1 MVNSTGHLGSRVW
14 AAFAARRRPGV
25 RRAARGPAA
34 DVPRLAPVSEAR
46 IDQAL
51 ERRRNAAVA
60 QWGLVDEI
68 VLIGAGDPISVPG
81 RGDRTYPF
89 HAHSEYYYL
98 TDRNRPGGVLA
109 FDPQEGWFD
118 FVVEVTEEERLWSG
132 ATDDEPE
139 GVPLGQLPVWLG
151 ARRERSAGCLGAPPS
166 GELDVRCDAALSAD
180 LRLGLDVVRRPKDEI
195 EIERMRVA
203 ERATRAA
210 FAAAVPALVEG
221 STERSVQVELETAA
235 LRAGAD
241 AMAYDTIVGA
251 GTNSAVLHFMPTDR
265 RLSHGDLVLID
276 AGADYRHYACDI
288 TRTYPVGGRLSA
300 EQAELHAVVHAAER
314 AAIERC
320 VPGTEWV
327 DVHMTAAQVIAE
339 GLVAFGVLRGE
350 PSALVQSGAVWLFF
364 PHGIGH
370 LVGLGVRDAH
380 GPLPSRRDTPPPV
393 KNLRI
398 NLPLEPGYVVTV
410 EPGVY
415 FVPAMLQDPGHRARH
430 RDAVDWDRVDGLM
443 DFGGIRIE
451 DNVLI
456 TDRGHEILTADVPV
470 LG

>member
-1 MVNSTGHLGSRVW
+1 VTDPRIDRALD
-14 AAFAARRRPGV
+14 RRRT
-25 RRAARGPAA
+25 
-34 DVPRLAPVSEAR
+34 
-46 IDQAL
+46 
-51 ERRRNAAVA
+51 AAVTE
-60 QWGLVDEI
+60 WGLVDEV
-68 VLIGAGDPISVPG
+68 VLVGAGDPIGVPG

-89 HAHSEYYYL
+89 HAHSEYFYL

-109 FDPQEGWFD
+109 FDPQDGWCD
-118 FVVEVTEEERLWSG
+118 FVMEVTDEERLWSG
-132 ATDDEPE
+132 AVGGDPD

-151 ARRERSAGCLGAPPS
+151 ARRERSVACLGAPAG
-166 GELDVRCDAALSAD
+166 GELEMRCDPALSAD
-180 LRLGLDVVRRPKDEI
+180 LRIGLDAVRRPKDEI

-203 ERATRAA
+203 ERATSAA

-221 STERSVQVELETAA
+221 STERSVQVELELAA

-265 RLSHGDLVLID
+265 RLNDGDLVLID
-276 AGADYRHYACDI
+276 AGADYRQYASDI

-327 DVHMTAAQVIAE
+327 DVHMTAARVIAE
-339 GLVAFGVLRGE
+339 GLVAVGVLRGE
-350 PSALVQSGAVWLFF
+350 PGALVESGAVWLFF

-370 LVGLGVRDAH
+370 LVGLGVRDAA
-380 GPLPSRRDTPPPV
+380 GPLRERRDKPSGIA
-393 KNLRI
+393 NLRI
-398 NLPLEPGYVVTV
+398 DLPLQAGYVVTV
-410 EPGVY
+410 EPGIY
-415 FVPAMLQDPGHRARH
+415 FVPAMLQDPERRTRH
-430 RDAVDWDRVDGLM
+430 RDAVDWDRVDRLLG
-443 DFGGIRIE
+443 FGGIRIE
-451 DNVLI
+451 DNLLI
-456 TDRGHEILTADVPV
+456 TDGGHEILTADVPV

>member
-1 MVNSTGHLGSRVW
+1 VTD
-14 AAFAARRRPGV
+14 AALDRALARRR
-25 RRAARGPAA
+25 
-34 DVPRLAPVSEAR
+34 D
-46 IDQAL
+46 
-51 ERRRNAAVA
+51 AAVA
-60 QWGLVDEI
+60 EWGLVDEI
-68 VLIGAGDPISVPG
+68 VLIGAGDPIGVPG

-89 HAHSEYYYL
+89 HAHSEYFYL

-109 FDPQEGWFD
+109 FDPQDGWFD
-118 FVVEVTEEERLWSG
+118 FVAEVTEEERLWSG
-132 ATDDEPE
+132 AAGGEPG
-139 GVPLGQLPVWLG
+139 GVPLGQLPIWLG
-151 ARRERSAGCLGAPPS
+151 ARRERPAGCLGAAPS
-166 GELDVRCDAALSAD
+166 TSLEVRCDAALSAD
-180 LRLGLDVVRRPKDEI
+180 LRLALDAVRRPKDEV
-195 EIERMRVA
+195 ELERMRIA

-221 STERSVQVELETAA
+221 STERSVQVELELAA

-265 RLSHGDLVLID
+265 RLADGDLVLID
-276 AGADYRHYACDI
+276 AGADYRQYACDI

-314 AAIERC
+314 ASIERC

-350 PSALVQSGAVWLFF
+350 PGALVESGAVWLFF

-370 LVGLGVRDAH
+370 MVGLGVRDAA
-380 GPLPSRRDTPPPV
+380 GPLRSRRDTPSPV

-398 NLPLEPGYVVTV
+398 NLPLQPGFVVTV
-410 EPGVY
+410 EPGIY
-415 FVPAMLQDPGHRARH
+415 FVPAMLNDPERRARY
-430 RDAVDWDRVDGLM
+430 RDAVDWDRVDRLL

-451 DNVLI
+451 DNLLI
-456 TDRGHEILTADVPV
+456 TPDGHEILTADVPV

>member
-1 MVNSTGHLGSRVW
+1 MSE
-14 AAFAARRRPGV
+14 
-25 RRAARGPAA
+25 
-34 DVPRLAPVSEAR
+34 PRIE
-46 IDQAL
+46 QAL
-51 ERRRNAAVA
+51 ERRRSAALA
-60 QWGLVDEI
+60 EWGLVDEI
-68 VLIGAGDPISVPG
+68 VLIGAGDPIGVPG

-109 FDPQEGWFD
+109 FDPHEGWFD

-132 ATDDEPE
+132 AVGGEPE

-151 ARRERSAGCLGAPPS
+151 ARRERSVGCLGAPPPD
-166 GELDVRCDAALSAD
+166 ELEVRRDAALSAD

-195 EIERMRVA
+195 ELERMRVA
-203 ERATRAA
+203 ERATSAA

-221 STERSVQVELETAA
+221 STERSVQVELELAA

-251 GTNSAVLHFMPTDR
+251 GTNSAVLHFMPSDR
-265 RLSHGDLVLID
+265 RLTTGDLVLID
-276 AGADYRHYACDI
+276 AGADYRQYACDI
-288 TRTYPVGGRLSA
+288 TRTYAVGGSLSA

-314 AAIERC
+314 AGIERC

-350 PSALVQSGAVWLFF
+350 PSTLVESGAVWLFF

-380 GPLPSRRDTPPPV
+380 GPLPSRRATASPV

-398 NLPLEPGYVVTV
+398 NLPLEPRYVVTV
-410 EPGVY
+410 EPGIY
-415 FVPAMLQDPGHRARH
+415 FVPAMLQDADRRARY
-430 RDAVDWDRVDGLM
+430 RDAVDWDRVDGLL

-456 TDRGHEILTADVPV
+456 TPDGHEILTADVPV

>member
-1 MVNSTGHLGSRVW
+1 MTDPRIEQALD
-14 AAFAARRRPGV
+14 RRR
-25 RRAARGPAA
+25 
-34 DVPRLAPVSEAR
+34 S
-46 IDQAL
+46 
-51 ERRRNAAVA
+51 AVA
-60 QWGLVDEI
+60 AEWGLVDEI
-68 VLIGAGDPISVPG
+68 VLIGAGDPIGVPG

-98 TDRNRPGGVLA
+98 TDRNHPGGVLA
-109 FDPQEGWFD
+109 FDPEEGWFD
-118 FVVEVTEEERLWSG
+118 FVAEVTEDDRLWSG
-132 ATDDEPE
+132 ATEGDPG

-151 ARRERSAGCLGAPPS
+151 ARRERSVGCLGAPLS
-166 GELDVRCDAALSAD
+166 AELEVVSDAALSAD
-180 LRLGLDVVRRPKDEI
+180 LRLALDVVRRPKDEV
-195 EIERMRVA
+195 ELERMRVA
-203 ERATRAA
+203 ARATSAA
-210 FAAAVPALVEG
+210 FAAAVPVLVAG
-221 STERSVQVELETAA
+221 STERSVQVELELAA
-235 LRAGAD
+235 MRAGAD

-265 RLSHGDLVLID
+265 RLNDGDLVLID
-276 AGADYRHYACDI
+276 AGADYRQYASDI
-288 TRTYPVGGRLSA
+288 TRTYPVGGQLSS

-314 AAIERC
+314 ASIDRC

-327 DVHMTAAQVIAE
+327 DVHMTAAHVIAE

-350 PSALVQSGAVWLFF
+350 PSALVESGAVWLFF

-370 LVGLGVRDAH
+370 LVGLGVRDAA
-380 GPLPSRRDTPPPV
+380 GPLPSRRDTPSPV

-415 FVPAMLQDPGHRARH
+415 FVPAILQDSERRARH
-430 RDAVDWDRVDGLM
+430 RDAVDWDRVDSLL

-456 TDRGHEILTADVPV
+456 TAGAHEILTADVPV

>member
-1 MVNSTGHLGSRVW
+1 MSN
-14 AAFAARRRPGV
+14 
-25 RRAARGPAA
+25 
-34 DVPRLAPVSEAR
+34 AR
-46 IDQAL
+46 IEQAL
-51 ERRRNAAVA
+51 ERRRSAAVA
-60 QWGLVDEI
+60 EWGLVDEV
-68 VLIGAGDPISVPG
+68 VLIGAGDPIGVPG

-118 FVVEVTEEERLWSG
+118 FVAEVTEEERLWSG
-132 ATDDEPE
+132 AAGGDPG
-139 GVPLGQLPVWLG
+139 GVPLGQLEVWLG
-151 ARRERSAGCLGAPPS
+151 ARRERSVGCLGTVRS
-166 GELDVRCDAALSAD
+166 GALGVSCDGALSAD
-180 LRLGLDVVRRPKDEI
+180 LRVGLDAVRRPKDEI
-195 EIERMRVA
+195 ELQRMRIA
-203 ERATRAA
+203 ERATSAA
-210 FAAAVPALVEG
+210 FAAAVPALVAG
-221 STERSVQVELETAA
+221 ATERSVQVELELAA

-251 GTNSAVLHFMPTDR
+251 GSNSAVLHFMPTDR
-265 RLSHGDLVLID
+265 RLNDGDLVLID
-276 AGADYRHYACDI
+276 AGADYRQYASDI
-288 TRTYPVGGRLSA
+288 TRTYAVGGQLSA
-300 EQAELHAVVHAAER
+300 EQAELHAVVHAAEQ
-314 AAIERC
+314 ASIERC

-350 PSALVQSGAVWLFF
+350 ASALVESGAVWLFF

-370 LVGLGVRDAH
+370 LVGLGVRDAG
-380 GPLPSRRDTPPPV
+380 GPLRSRRETPSPV

-398 NLPLEPGYVVTV
+398 DLPLESGYVVTV

-415 FVPAMLQDPGHRARH
+415 FVPAMLQNPERRSRF
-430 RDAVDWDRVDGLM
+430 RDQVDWDRVDGLL

-451 DNVLI
+451 DNLLI
-456 TDRGHEILTADVPV
+456 TDDGHENLTADVPI

>member
-1 MVNSTGHLGSRVW
+1 
-14 AAFAARRRPGV
+14 
-25 RRAARGPAA
+25 
-34 DVPRLAPVSEAR
+34 
-46 IDQAL
+46 
-51 ERRRNAAVA
+51 
-60 QWGLVDEI
+60 
-68 VLIGAGDPISVPG
+68 
-81 RGDRTYPF
+81 
-89 HAHSEYYYL
+89 
-98 TDRNRPGGVLA
+98 VLA

-132 ATDDEPE
+132 AADGALE

-151 ARRERSAGCLGAPPS
+151 ARRERPAGCLGTPPS
-166 GELDVRCDAALSAD
+166 GELDARCDAALSAD

-276 AGADYRHYACDI
+276 AGADYRQYACDI
-288 TRTYPVGGRLSA
+288 TRTYPVGGQLSP

-370 LVGLGVRDAH
+370 SVGLGVRDAH
-380 GPLPSRRDTPPPV
+380 GPLPSRRDTPAPV

-415 FVPAMLQDPGHRARH
+415 FVPGMLQDPGRRARH
-430 RDAVDWDRVDGLM
+430 RDTVDWDRVDGLM

-456 TDRGHEILTADVPV
+456 TDSGHEILTADVPV

>member
-1 MVNSTGHLGSRVW
+1 VTE
-14 AAFAARRRPGV
+14 AAIERQLARRR
-25 RRAARGPAA
+25 
-34 DVPRLAPVSEAR
+34 D
-46 IDQAL
+46 
-51 ERRRNAAVA
+51 AAVA
-60 QWGLVDEI
+60 EWGLVDEL
-68 VLIGAGDPISVPG
+68 VLIGAGDPIGVPG

-89 HAHSEYYYL
+89 HAHSEYFYL
-98 TDRNRPGGVLA
+98 TDRNRPEGVLT
-109 FDPQEGWFD
+109 FDPHDGWFD
-118 FVVEVTEEERLWSG
+118 FVAEVTDEERLWSG
-132 ATDDEPE
+132 AVGGEPE
-139 GVPLGQLPVWLG
+139 GVPLDQLPVWLG
-151 ARRERSAGCLGAPPS
+151 ARRERPVGCLGAPPP
-166 GELDVRCDAALSAD
+166 AALQVQADPALGAD
-180 LRLGLDVVRRPKDEI
+180 LRLGLDVVRRAKDEV
-195 EIERMRVA
+195 ELERMRRA
-203 ERATRAA
+203 ERATSAA
-210 FAAAVPALVEG
+210 FAAAVPVLVEG

-265 RLSHGDLVLID
+265 PLVNGELVLID
-276 AGADYRHYACDI
+276 AGADYRQYASDI
-288 TRTYPVGGRLSA
+288 TRTYPVGGQLSA
-300 EQAELHAVVHAAER
+300 SQEELHAVVHAAER

-320 VPGTEWV
+320 VPGTEWL

-350 PSALVQSGAVWLFF
+350 PSRLVESGAVWLFF

-380 GPLPSRRDTPPPV
+380 GPLPSRRDTPAPV
-393 KNLRI
+393 ANLRI

-415 FVPAMLQDPGHRARH
+415 FVPAMLNDPERRARH
-430 RDAVDWDRVDGLM
+430 RDAVNWDRVDRML

-456 TDRGHEILTADVPV
+456 TDGGHEILTADVPV

>member
-1 MVNSTGHLGSRVW
+1 
-14 AAFAARRRPGV
+14 
-25 RRAARGPAA
+25 
-34 DVPRLAPVSEAR
+34 
-46 IDQAL
+46 
-51 ERRRNAAVA
+51 
-60 QWGLVDEI
+60 
-68 VLIGAGDPISVPG
+68 
-81 RGDRTYPF
+81 
-89 HAHSEYYYL
+89 
-98 TDRNRPGGVLA
+98 
-109 FDPQEGWFD
+109 
-118 FVVEVTEEERLWSG
+118 
-132 ATDDEPE
+132 
-139 GVPLGQLPVWLG
+139 
-151 ARRERSAGCLGAPPS
+151 
-166 GELDVRCDAALSAD
+166 
-180 LRLGLDVVRRPKDEI
+180 VRRPKDEI

-276 AGADYRHYACDI
+276 AGADYRQYACDI
-288 TRTYPVGGRLSA
+288 TRTYPVGGQLSP

-370 LVGLGVRDAH
+370 SVGLGVRDAH
-380 GPLPSRRDTPPPV
+380 GPLPSRRDTPAPV

-415 FVPAMLQDPGHRARH
+415 FVPGMLQDPGRRARH
-430 RDAVDWDRVDGLM
+430 RDTVDWDRVDGLM

-456 TDRGHEILTADVPV
+456 TDSGHEILTADVPV

>member
-1 MVNSTGHLGSRVW
+1 VTDARIEQALN
-14 AAFAARRRPGV
+14 RRRT
-25 RRAARGPAA
+25 
-34 DVPRLAPVSEAR
+34 
-46 IDQAL
+46 
-51 ERRRNAAVA
+51 AAVA

-68 VLIGAGDPISVPG
+68 VLIGAGDPIGVPG

-98 TDRNRPGGVLA
+98 TDRNRPEGVLA
-109 FDPQEGWFD
+109 FDPQDGWFD
-118 FVVEVTEEERLWSG
+118 FVAEITEEERLWSG
-132 ATDDEPE
+132 AAEGDPS

-151 ARRERSAGCLGAPPS
+151 ARRERTVGCLGAAVAS
-166 GELDVRCDAALSAD
+166 KLEVRSDAALSAD

-203 ERATRAA
+203 ERATSAA
-210 FAAAVPALVEG
+210 FAAAVPALVAG

-265 RLSHGDLVLID
+265 RLAGGDLVLID
-276 AGADYRHYACDI
+276 AGADYRQYACDI
-288 TRTYPVGGRLSA
+288 TRTYPVGGQLNA

-350 PSALVQSGAVWLFF
+350 PSALVESGAVWLFF

-370 LVGLGVRDAH
+370 LFGLGVRDAH
-380 GPLPSRRDTPPPV
+380 GPLPSRRDTPSPV

-398 NLPLEPGYVVTV
+398 NLPLEPGFTVTV

-415 FVPAMLQDPGHRARH
+415 FVPAMLQDPDRRARH
-430 RDAVDWDRVDGLM
+430 RDAVNWERVDGLTN
-443 DFGGIRIE
+443 FGGIRIE
-451 DNVLI
+451 DNLLI
-456 TDRGHEILTADVPV
+456 TPDGHEILTADVPV

>member
-1 MVNSTGHLGSRVW
+1 MHAVPRPAPRPRLGTVTDARIDS
-14 AAFAARRRPGV
+14 ALARRR
-25 RRAARGPAA
+25 
-34 DVPRLAPVSEAR
+34 E
-46 IDQAL
+46 
-51 ERRRNAAVA
+51 AAVA
-60 QWGLVDEI
+60 EWGLVDEV
-68 VLIGAGDPISVPG
+68 VLIGAGDPIGVPG

-89 HAHSEYYYL
+89 HAHSEYFYL

-109 FDPQEGWFD
+109 FDPHDGWFD

-132 ATDDEPE
+132 AVGGEPG
-139 GVPLGQLPVWLG
+139 GVGLSQLPVWLG
-151 ARRERSAGCLGAPPS
+151 ARRERSVACLGAPPAA
-166 GELDVRCDAALSAD
+166 ELEVRCDPALTAD
-180 LRLGLDVVRRPKDEI
+180 LRIGLDVVRRPKDEI

-210 FAAAVPALVEG
+210 FAAAVPLMVEG
-221 STERSVQVELETAA
+221 STERSVQVELELAA

-265 RLSHGDLVLID
+265 RLADGDLVLID
-276 AGADYRHYACDI
+276 AGADYRHYASDI
-288 TRTYPVGGRLSA
+288 TRTYPVGGRLRA

-327 DVHMTAAQVIAE
+327 DVHMTAARVIAE

-350 PSALVQSGAVWLFF
+350 PDALIESGAVWLFF

-380 GPLPSRRDTPPPV
+380 GPLRARRDKPSGIA
-393 KNLRI
+393 NLRI
-398 NLPLEPGYVVTV
+398 DLPLKPGYAVTV
-410 EPGVY
+410 EPGIY
-415 FVPAMLQDPGHRARH
+415 FVPAMLQDPDRRARH
-430 RDAVDWDRVDGLM
+430 RDAVDWDRVDGLLG
-443 DFGGIRIE
+443 FGGIRIE
-451 DNVLI
+451 DNLLI
-456 TDRGHEILTADVPV
+456 TDGGHEILTADVPV

>member
-1 MVNSTGHLGSRVW
+1 MT
-14 AAFAARRRPGV
+14 
-25 RRAARGPAA
+25 
-34 DVPRLAPVSEAR
+34 DAR
-46 IDQAL
+46 IQEAL
-51 ERRRNAAVA
+51 ERRRSAAVA
-60 QWGLVDEI
+60 EWGLVDEI
-68 VLIGAGDPISVPG
+68 VLIGAGDPIGVPG

-98 TDRNRPGGVLA
+98 TDRNRPAGVLA
-109 FDPQEGWFD
+109 FDPQDGWFD
-118 FVVEVTEEERLWSG
+118 FVAEVTDEERLWSG
-132 ATDDEPE
+132 ASDGDPG
-139 GVPLGQLPVWLG
+139 GVGIGQLPVWLG
-151 ARRERSAGCLGAPPS
+151 ARRGRAVACLGAAPG
-166 GELDVRCDAALSAD
+166 GELGVSCDAALTAD

-203 ERATRAA
+203 ERATSAA
-210 FAAAVPALVEG
+210 FAAAVAALVPG
-221 STERSVQVELETAA
+221 HTERSVQVELELAA

-251 GTNSAVLHFMPTDR
+251 GTNSAVLHFMPTQRELKD
-265 RLSHGDLVLID
+265 GDLVLID
-276 AGADYRHYACDI
+276 AGADYRQYASDI
-288 TRTYPVGGRLSA
+288 TRTYPVGGQLSA

-314 AAIERC
+314 ASIERC

-327 DVHMTAAQVIAE
+327 DVHMTAAHVIAE
-339 GLVAFGVLRGE
+339 GLVEFGVLRGE
-350 PSALVQSGAVWLFF
+350 PSALIESGAVWLFF

-370 LVGLGVRDAH
+370 LLGLGVRDAL
-380 GPLPSRRDTPPPV
+380 GPLPSRRDTPSPV

-415 FVPAMLQDPGHRARH
+415 FVPAMLQDPERRAQH
-430 RDAVDWDRVDGLM
+430 RDAVNWDRVDRLM

-451 DNVLI
+451 DNLLI
-456 TDRGHEILTADVPV
+456 TSDGYESLTADVPV